1 MAHFIER
8 FKAMQAQRETSDTLI
23 KDVLMYCDELQRTL
37 GAENQRLSE
46 LVEETKLDYTDAVRS
61 RRELQKQ
68 IEAYEKTIRQKEY
81 YQTGKPYVMILIDGD
96 GLIFDE
102 SYVRQGLE
110 GGKKAAYALRNA
122 VAQQC
127 ETYAGEMEISAKVV
141 ANIQGLGRAMVRDGS
156 IYNERDFKDF
166 TLGFSQAKAAFDFVD
181 VGHGKER
188 ADAKIR
194 ENARWHLQ
202 NSNCRQV
209 LVGISH
215 DSGYAPFLD
224 EVLADNY
231 TRRRVSILE
240 GVPTVPALVAT
251 NVNIFRMDNELFRTR
266 KLGDRG
272 TLAREYSTSSVGTS
286 PRTASATTIPTPP
299 PQASQQDESAAYPS
313 LSKDT
318 PKDSPTAS
326 WAGLAS
332 KPRAA
337 SPPPKITLPLASR
350 SVNIGSKTNKAAAA
364 KQSKKMEL
372 EAPDWNPGPRGMD
385 DPILPNLVVLEEV
398 KKRKDNDKLCNNH
411 FLRGPCAKQDVCV
424 FVHDYNPT
432 DDELDAIAYL
442 TRLNPCTRG
451 QDCDNWDCIYG
462 HHCASMKGNVCIHP
476 YCKFPVDAH
485 PPNTKFKNPHIDK
498 NN

>member
-1 MAHFIER
+1 MAQDNGMARFIER

-37 GAENQRLSE
+37 GAENQRLSQ
-46 LVEETKLDYTDAVRS
+46 LVEETKLDFTDAVRS
-61 RRELQKQ
+61 GYELQKQ
-68 IEAYEKTIRQKEY
+68 VEACQKTIRQKDY
-81 YQTGKPYVMILIDGD
+81 YQ
-96 GLIFDE
+96 FDE

-156 IYNERDFKDF
+156 IYNEREFKDF

-181 VGHGKER
+181 IGHGKER

-194 ENARWHLQ
+194 
-202 NSNCRQV
+202 
-209 LVGISH
+209 
-215 DSGYAPFLD
+215 
-224 EVLADNY
+224 VLADDY

-272 TLAREYSTSSVGTS
+272 TLAIEYSASSVGIS

-318 PKDSPTAS
+318 PKVSPTAS

-337 SPPPKITLPLASR
+337 SPPPKITLPLAAR
-350 SVNIGSKTNKAAAA
+350 SVNIGSKNKAAAA
-364 KQSKKMEL
+364 KQSKKKMEL
-372 EAPDWNPGPRGMD
+372 EAPDWNLGPRGMD
-385 DPILPNLVVLEEV
+385 DPIHPNLVVLEEV
-398 KKRKDNDKLCNNH
+398 KKRKDTDKLCNNH

-462 HHCASMKGNVCIHP
+462 HHCASMKGNVCTHP